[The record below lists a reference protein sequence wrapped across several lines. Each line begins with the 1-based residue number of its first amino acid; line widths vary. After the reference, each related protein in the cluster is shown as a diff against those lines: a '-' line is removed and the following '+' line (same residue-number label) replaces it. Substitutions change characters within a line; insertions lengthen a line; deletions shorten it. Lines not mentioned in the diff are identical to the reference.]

1 MKFIDS
7 KLLIV
12 FQTAI
17 QEDIIRAL
25 ALLCQLEDFDLYLI
39 ILDRLLVLSL
49 SLK

>member
-17 QEDIIRAL
+17 QGDIIRAY